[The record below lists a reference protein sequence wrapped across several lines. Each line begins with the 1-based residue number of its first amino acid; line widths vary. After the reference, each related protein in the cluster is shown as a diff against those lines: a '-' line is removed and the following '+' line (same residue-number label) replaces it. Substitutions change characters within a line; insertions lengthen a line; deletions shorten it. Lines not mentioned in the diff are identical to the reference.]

1 MVNDQTLDERD
12 DEINQQSYQAAK
24 INNKDADDKLRKTE
38 FVQTLK
44 RKYNLEATAND
55 DEVFD
60 ILKELYSPFVFN
72 HDRFIFMDILS
83 SEMTKYVAN
92 AMQ

>member
-24 INNKDADDKLRKTE
+24 INTKEADDKLRKTE

-44 RKYNLEATAND
+44 RKYDLEATAND

-60 ILKELYSPFVFN
+60 TFAE
-72 HDRFIFMDILS
+72 
-83 SEMTKYVAN
+83 
-92 AMQ
+92 

>member
-24 INNKDADDKLRKTE
+24 INNKEADDKLRKTE

-60 ILKELYSPFVFN
+60 TFAE
-72 HDRFIFMDILS
+72 
-83 SEMTKYVAN
+83 
-92 AMQ
+92 

>member
-12 DEINQQSYQAAK
+12 EEINQQSYQAAK
-24 INNKDADDKLRKTE
+24 INTKEADDKLRKTE

-44 RKYNLEATAND
+44 RKYDLEATAND

-60 ILKELYSPFVFN
+60 TFAE
-72 HDRFIFMDILS
+72 
-83 SEMTKYVAN
+83 
-92 AMQ
+92 